1 MPLLIDSMAASESA
15 LFFAERVVR
24 DFVKTLSMFFCK
36 KGKISKSDCSWWC
49 RKIKLKYQQTLLQ
62 TFCNSKYLFWMPNK
76 VGWLT
81 DWLTAWLTKWLD
93 GWLTD
98 CTIASLII
106 LFNPFLKD
114 YVALEIHVVI
124 CSRELYG
131 HDVWRTC
138 ALLDSSST
146 LLVRDDIASI
156 SSPAVS
162 IDSGSRSSKTPS
174 KSSFI
179 WRPRKKTPSIWKKYL
194 LLNF

>member
-1 MPLLIDSMAASESA
+1 
-15 LFFAERVVR
+15 
-24 DFVKTLSMFFCK
+24 
-36 KGKISKSDCSWWC
+36 
-49 RKIKLKYQQTLLQ
+49 
-62 TFCNSKYLFWMPNK
+62 MPNK

-106 LFNPFLKD
+106 LFNPFLKY

-194 LLNF
+194 LLKFLPDGLISRRDKTTKSWKRYVISHGEERISKLLMSITFIRTAKRRFKEQ